1 MKATSAVFL
10 LSISITL
17 LFTGCGEQVT
27 EINRHFVG
35 VWNSNSTGGTCRL
48 SIDNGSN
55 GYWHGSN
62 GATAMGVA
70 RIKHDKLFIG
80 LKSFNILRYPDQDST
95 GIWIVNLSG
104 NIYTRQ

>member
-1 MKATSAVFL
+1 MKATSALFI
-10 LSISITL
+10 LSITITF

-27 EINRHFVG
+27 EINRKFVG
-35 VWNSNSTGGTCRL
+35 IWNNTSSSGNCRL

-55 GYWHGSN
+55 GYWHGNN

-80 LKSFNILRYPDQDST
+80 LKQFNIFQYPMQDSAGVWT
-95 GIWIVNLSG
+95 INLSG
-104 NIYTRQ
+104 NVYQRQ